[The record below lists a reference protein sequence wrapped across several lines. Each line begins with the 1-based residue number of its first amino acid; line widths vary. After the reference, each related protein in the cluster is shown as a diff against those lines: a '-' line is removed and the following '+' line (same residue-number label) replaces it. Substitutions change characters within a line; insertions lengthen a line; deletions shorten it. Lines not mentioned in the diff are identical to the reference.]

1 MSVLERAQLKQL
13 MSYQP
18 REGNKVLS
26 LYLNVDPLDLANMK
40 GGFKVRLDELLKKI
54 EANIQ
59 REEDRE
65 LFSNYK
71 DAALKYVEHL
81 IPKGK
86 TLVMFIDGDR
96 NLNIQE
102 ELPIEITSQ
111 VYYRDYP
118 VVRPIL
124 EVLEISESYLIVFMD
139 RERARF
145 LKLYLG
151 TLSELKELSSEPP
164 VKHRQTSGTD
174 HLRSQMVL
182 QRRAAS
188 WSNRFLKTLVDSTEE
203 LMETQA
209 IDAIIVSGT
218 EEVTAEFIRL
228 LPRSLKDKV
237 VGTIRLPLSARQQE
251 ILEAV
256 LPIVSNREFLAE
268 KELVE
273 DLLTSAQ
280 KGEKAVLGLNP
291 TLSAINEG
299 RVYLLLYPETYSVS
313 GFRCDLCGVLLDHI
327 PETGK
332 CPYCEEKCLTVEDLI
347 EEACEKAF
355 EMGGKVFK
363 VRKNPYRKQLI
374 ESGILG
380 AFLR

>member
-1 MSVLERAQLKQL
+1 MSVLERVQLKQL
-13 MSYQP
+13 MGYQP

-26 LYLNVDPLDLANMK
+26 LYLNVDPLNPANMK
-40 GGFKVRLDELLKKI
+40 GGFKVMLDELLKKV
-54 EANIQ
+54 EAGIQ
-59 REEDRE
+59 KDKDRE
-65 LFSNYK
+65 IFSNYREL
-71 DAALKYVEHL
+71 ALKYVEHL

-86 TLVMFIDGDR
+86 TLVMFLDGNRD
-96 NLNIQE
+96 LNIQE
-102 ELPIEITSQ
+102 ELPIEITPQ

-118 VVRPIL
+118 VVRPLL

-139 RERARF
+139 REKARF
-145 LKLYLG
+145 LKLFLG
-151 TLSELKELSSEPP
+151 SLSELKELSSEPP

-188 WSNRFLKTLVDSTEE
+188 WSNKFIKSLVDTTEE
-203 LMETQA
+203 LMEAQA

-237 VGTIRLPLSARQQE
+237 VGTIRLPLNARQQE
-251 ILEAV
+251 IMEAV

-299 RVYLLLYPETYSVS
+299 RVYLLLYPDGYSVS
-313 GFRCDLCGVLLDHI
+313 GFICDLCGVLLDHI

-332 CPYCEEKCLTVEDLI
+332 CPYCQEECLAVEDLI

-363 VRKNPYRKQLI
+363 VRNNPHRKQLI